1 MCWRI
6 TYSCWRRQ
14 LCLPYLKIKAALV
27 AVSRA
32 TARSLMKIEIK
43 EYKKVSTYSGVS
55 LVFILVGILISGPLL
70 KKTEIAIALAIL
82 VLPLAI
88 VAYYLQSRS
97 LCKVACPT
105 CGKNLKRLESDDS
118 TSGNFRFHC
127 PDCGETFTSDAGAS
141 SSC

>member
-1 MCWRI
+1 M
-6 TYSCWRRQ
+6 Q

-43 EYKKVSTYSGVS
+43 EYKKVSAYSGVG

-82 VLPLAI
+82 VLPFAKETFLTTYSGGNGPAM
-88 VAYYLQSRS
+88 LQSY
-97 LCKVACPT
+97 L
-105 CGKNLKRLESDDS
+105 
-118 TSGNFRFHC
+118 
-127 PDCGETFTSDAGAS
+127 
-141 SSC
+141 